1 MIDRSPVTG
10 TGGRVDPVAE
20 ILAAVRLLTRFQFGG
35 TDAAADATASGAV
48 AFPLVGALVGV
59 IGAVPLVLIGPLEPL
74 LASFLA
80 LALVAV
86 VTGALHLDGLADTAD
101 ALLAPDAVRAER
113 ARKDP
118 SVGVGGVVA
127 LILVLGI
134 EASALA
140 GLATAAGGWLAG
152 GALVLAAVVGRT
164 VAVVVVVA
172 EQSRIAPDGFGA
184 WFAARVPPRT
194 AIAATVLATA
204 IGAAVALVA
213 SSAAI
218 AIGGVA
224 GAAVGLVL
232 ARAIVAG
239 RRRLD
244 GDAMGAIVELTVAA
258 VLVAT
263 ALAAGVVAT

>member
-164 VAVVVVVA
+164 VAVVVVVT
-172 EQSRIAPDGFGA
+172 ERSRIAPDGFGA
-184 WFAARVPPRT
+184 WFAARVRRARPSPRPC
-194 AIAATVLATA
+194 
-204 IGAAVALVA
+204 
-213 SSAAI
+213 S
-218 AIGGVA
+218 
-224 GAAVGLVL
+224 
-232 ARAIVAG
+232 
-239 RRRLD
+239 RRRLVRRSPSWRRRRPSRSV
-244 GDAMGAIVELTVAA
+244 GWPARPSGLSSLARSLRGAGGST
-258 VLVAT
+258 AT
-263 ALAAGVVAT
+263 PWARSSS